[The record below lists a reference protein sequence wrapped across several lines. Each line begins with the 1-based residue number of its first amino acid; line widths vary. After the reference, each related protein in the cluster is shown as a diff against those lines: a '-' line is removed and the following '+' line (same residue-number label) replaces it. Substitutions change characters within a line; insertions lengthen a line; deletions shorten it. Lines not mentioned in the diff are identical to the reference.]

1 MGFKRVLS
9 DASIYIYSKGEVKLI
24 VPIFIDDITLVSK
37 NDTTMDSTVQE
48 LSKHFKL
55 WDLDATTF
63 LLSVQVSQS
72 HYVDELL
79 KCFNIE
85 DCNSVKTPLSPG
97 SDLFGLV
104 PTFSQ
109 QEEMRFIPYLAAVG
123 SLQYLATM
131 TRPDIAYAVSYL
143 GRFNHNPHPKHWTAV
158 KHLLCYLKSTS
169 TDKLVYIKSDD
180 SELF

>member
-1 MGFKRVLS
+1 
-9 DASIYIYSKGEVKLI
+9 
-24 VPIFIDDITLVSK
+24 
-37 NDTTMDSTVQE
+37 
-48 LSKHFKL
+48 
-55 WDLDATTF
+55 
-63 LLSVQVSQS
+63 
-72 HYVDELL
+72 
-79 KCFNIE
+79 
-85 DCNSVKTPLSPG
+85 
-97 SDLFGLV
+97 LFGLV